1 MDDTACTRGP
11 PGPAGPGLSTHS
23 YHVNILHPTHL
34 SGTIAMITWKKSQ
47 EIKNPGLR
55 KARNLHSWDPGSS
68 LETFRQLLL
77 EFLPCPFFPSQ
88 LQNLPQL

>member
-11 PGPAGPGLSTHS
+11 PGPAVPGLSTHS

-34 SGTIAMITWKKSQ
+34 SGIITMIAWKKNQ
-47 EIKNPGLR
+47 EIKNPGLQ